1 MAISRMPETAPKD
14 SPAKK
19 VSEKK
24 IQEFINKGG
33 GATAKGRQAQESA
46 DVTKSIKLILKATE
60 MDAIK
65 QLRDQRPKNRSRK
78 ITISVHDWVL
88 EAIEEKIQREQKKYG
103 LTLL

>member
-1 MAISRMPETAPKD
+1 MAIFRLPETPKNE
-14 SPAKK
+14 PVKK
-19 VSEKK
+19 KASEKK
-24 IQEFINKGG
+24 IQEFINQGG
-33 GATAKGRQAQESA
+33 GATAKGRQEQVSEDA
-46 DVTKSIKLILKATE
+46 TKSIKLILKATE

-88 EAIEEKIQREQKKYG
+88 EAIEEKIIREQKKYG